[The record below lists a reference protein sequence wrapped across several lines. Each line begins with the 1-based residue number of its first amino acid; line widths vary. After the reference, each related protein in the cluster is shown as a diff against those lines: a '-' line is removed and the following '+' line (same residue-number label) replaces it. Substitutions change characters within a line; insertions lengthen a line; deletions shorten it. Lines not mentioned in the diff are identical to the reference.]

1 MAVGT
6 TPEIYTQSIV
16 LLTGAVVAAPLFSRL
31 GLGTVL
37 GYLAAGVILG
47 PVAGIVQNGTD
58 ILHFAELGVVFL
70 LFIVGLEMKPSRL
83 WSMRKDILGLG
94 SVQVMLCGIVLS
106 LIAYL
111 VIGRVPVALIAGFGL
126 ALSSTAYVL
135 QMLKSHHETNTPH
148 GRKAFSVLLFQDIAI
163 IPMLAVLPLLSYSDS
178 QAAHWSAF
186 LVALGAISFVVLV
199 GNYLLNPILR
209 AISNAGAQEVM
220 IAAALLLVFGTAM
233 LMQSA
238 GLSMALGSF
247 LAGVLLA
254 ESSFKIELEANIE
267 PFRGILLGLF
277 FIAVGLSL
285 QVEVLLSDWPA
296 IVAFVVL
303 AMVVKSV
310 IIYIAVRLFGDTN
323 ATAIRTAA
331 ILSQH
336 GEFGFVLFTS
346 AASIFVLSTRDTS
359 FLISIV
365 VLSMVL
371 TPLAD
376 WLGRKL
382 VELTEPDDHIEEDF
396 EGAEGSPVLIIGF
409 SRMGQVV
416 SQAMLAAGIEVT
428 VIDNNPNVIRQASK
442 FGFKIFFGNGERK
455 DVLQSAGIADCQMV
469 CICTH
474 LPEVTNRTIDLIA
487 GEFPEIPIYVRAY
500 DRAHTLQLMDKPVK
514 FHTRETF
521 ESALMLGNQMLQGLG
536 KSPDDAN
543 VVIDDVRRRDEAR
556 LLVQYHEG
564 LYAGQDHLHTAP
576 VIQPEPL
583 IEPAHE
589 AEALDERSREFIE
602 EAKREDA

>member
-1 MAVGT
+1 MAVSA
-6 TPEIYTQSIV
+6 TPEIYTQTIV
-16 LLTGAVVAAPLFSRL
+16 LLTGAVVAAPLFNRL

-47 PVAGIVQNGTD
+47 PIAGIVQNGTD

-83 WSMRKDILGLG
+83 WSLRKDILGLG
-94 SVQVMLCGIVLS
+94 SVQVVLCGLVLS
-106 LIAYL
+106 LISYT
-111 VIGRVPVALIAGFGL
+111 VIARVPVALVAGFGL

-135 QMLKSHHETNTPH
+135 QMLKSNHETNTPH

-163 IPMLAVLPLLSYSDS
+163 IPMLAILPLLSYSS
-178 QAAHWSAF
+178 NQGSHWSAF
-186 LVALGAISFVVLV
+186 LIAIAAIAIVVLV
-199 GNYLLNPILR
+199 GNYLLNPLLR
-209 AISNAGAQEVM
+209 LISNAGAPEVM
-220 IAAALLLVFGTAM
+220 IAAALLLVFGSAM
-233 LMQSA
+233 LMQSV

-247 LAGVLLA
+247 LAGVMLA

-285 QVEVLLSDWPA
+285 QVDVMLENWLAILLLV
-296 IVAFVVL
+296 IL
-303 AMVVKSV
+303 AMLVKSV
-310 IIYIAVRLFGDTN
+310 IIYIAVRLFGASN
-323 ATAIRTAA
+323 STAIRTAA

-346 AASIFVLSTRDTS
+346 AASIFVLSSQDAS

-376 WLGRKL
+376 FLGKKL
-382 VELTEPDDHIEEDF
+382 VDLTEPADHMDEDF
-396 EGAEGSPVLIIGF
+396 EGAEGSSVLIIGF

-416 SQAMLAAGIEVT
+416 SQAMLAAGEEVT
-428 VIDNNPNVIRQASK
+428 VIDNNPTVIRQASK
-442 FGFKIFFGNGERK
+442 FGFRIFFGNGERK

-469 CICTH
+469 CVCTH

-487 GEFPEIPIYVRAY
+487 SEYPDIPIYARAF

-521 ESALMLGNQMLQGLG
+521 ESALSLGHQMLQGLG
-536 KSPDDAN
+536 RTSEAAE
-543 VVIDDVRRRDEAR
+543 IIIEDVRRRDEAR
-556 LLVQYHEG
+556 LLDQYHEG
-564 LYAGQDHLHTAP
+564 LYAGQDHLHTTP
-576 VIQPEPL
+576 VVQPEPL

-602 EAKREDA
+602 EAKREEA